1 MKDPAYTWNA
11 VVVGEDMPCWSG
23 TRRHGHLKACAAHA
37 AARCCRHDSFAN
49 RPTSQGQRTACR
61 SREPLSPTTISGC
74 GTKIGAEHS
83 LSWHR
88 FPWIGS
94 GADDRTE
101 LPPPPA
107 ACQRGSCPPR
117 AFCHRAARNRSARRQ
132 RRRVLPAGPGPR
144 PISQPPVEAGHIL
157 RAGVGNAGLGAQAV
171 AEQRPGGH

>member
-11 VVVGEDMPCWSG
+11 VVVGEDTPCWSG
-23 TRRHGHLKACAAHA
+23 TRRHEHLKACAAHA

-101 LPPPPA
+101 LPRRLRQLADEARVLLGPSVTERQGTGQLGGSVGGFCSWPRAEADQPA
-107 ACQRGSCPPR
+107 AGRGWP
-117 AFCHRAARNRSARRQ
+117 HT
-132 RRRVLPAGPGPR
+132 PGW
-144 PISQPPVEAGHIL
+144 
-157 RAGVGNAGLGAQAV
+157 VGNAGLGAQAV
-171 AEQRPGGH
+171 AK